1 MDNENDNENNE
12 ITWIVKK
19 SNDLIEKAR
28 YDLSITQQKLI
39 LFVIKE
45 IRTDDTDFKTYD
57 VFVSELIEA
66 TKSSDWLYFKLK
78 QEAKDI
84 LKKPLLIR
92 TDDGGWV
99 ALNWFSSI
107 RYLPGKGILRLR
119 FDPAL
124 KPYLLQ
130 LKERFTEYDL
140 RNVFPMRSTY
150 SPRIYE
156 LLKQYQQFG
165 KRYFDLEEFKQLL
178 AIDTKIAYSSYG
190 LIKQHI
196 ISTAIKEINQHT
208 DLQITDFKEK
218 KISRKVVG
226 FTFYFTLKENIREGT
241 ATAISNSEPAKEIL
255 TKETPSEAPS
265 KPPEIPSETI
275 SEPVKEALANIVQAP
290 SNDSEMQERRLNYL
304 YSQIPE
310 NQRKPDIKDI
320 LKQFLDLPDE
330 KILSNIK
337 YTIKKNP
344 ENFAGYLLRALQND
358 YAKEEREQEKPSQE
372 EKKRL
377 KAEWWRNKIDEA
389 ISIMPPEEKQELL
402 HFIDVMVLH
411 KEIEDTPEAR
421 EKAFRNLVKQE
432 LEIEGLKCPYDT
444 D

>member
-1 MDNENDNENNE
+1 MDNENNE

-39 LFVIKE
+39 LFIIKE

-107 RYLPGKGILRLR
+107 QYLPGKGILRLR

-178 AIDTKIAYSSYG
+178 AIDTKVAYSSYG

-196 ISTAIKEINQHT
+196 LRTAIREINQYT

-226 FTFYFTLKENIREGT
+226 FTFYFTEKESIREVD
-241 ATAISNSEPAKEIL
+241 ATAISDSVPPA
-255 TKETPSEAPS
+255 
-265 KPPEIPSETI
+265 PP
-275 SEPVKEALANIVQAP
+275 EPVKEALANIVQAP
-290 SNDSEMQERRLNYL
+290 ESDSDMQERRLNYL
-304 YSQIPE
+304 YLQVPE
-310 NQRKPDIKDI
+310 KHRNADVKDKIK
-320 LKQFLDLPDE
+320 KFLQNSDE
-330 KILSNIK
+330 YIVSNIQ
-337 YTIKKNP
+337 YTVRKNP
-344 ENFAGYLLRALQND
+344 ENFAGYLYKALEND
-358 YAKEEREQEKPSQE
+358 YAKEERERNNVSQE
-372 EKKRL
+372 EKAKL
-377 KAEWWRNKIDEA
+377 KIEWWRNRINET
-389 ISIMPPEEKQELL
+389 ISTMPPEEKQEFM
-402 HFIDVMVLH
+402 HFIEIMIQH

-432 LEIEGLKCPYDT
+432 LEMQGIRCPYD

>member
-1 MDNENDNENNE
+1 MDNENNE

-19 SNDLIEKAR
+19 SNDFIEKAR

-45 IRTDDTDFKTYD
+45 IRTDDTDFRTYD

-84 LKKPLLIR
+84 LKKPLLIK

-178 AIDTKIAYSSYG
+178 AIDTKTAYSSYG

-196 ISTAIKEINQHT
+196 ISTAIREINQYT

-226 FTFYFTLKENIREGT
+226 FTFYFTTKENIREGT
-241 ATAISNSEPAKEIL
+241 ATAISNTEPAKETPSEPAKEAPS
-255 TKETPSEAPS
+255 EPPAPSEAPES
-265 KPPEIPSETI
+265 A
-275 SEPVKEALANIVQAP
+275 KEALANIVQAP
-290 SNDSEMQERRLNYL
+290 VSDSDMQERRLNYL
-304 YSQIPE
+304 YFQVPE
-310 NQRKPDIKDI
+310 KHRNSSVRDVI
-320 LKQFLDLPDE
+320 KQFLNLPDE

-337 YTIKKNP
+337 YTAKQNP
-344 ENFAGYLLRALQND
+344 ENYAGYLRKALEND
-358 YAKEEREQEKPSQE
+358 YAKEEREENLSQE
-372 EKKRL
+372 EKKKL
-377 KAEWWRNKIDEA
+377 KADWWKQRIDEA
-389 ISIMPPEEKQELL
+389 IATMPPEEKQEFL
-402 HFIDVMVLH
+402 HFIDIMVEH
-411 KEIEDTPEAR
+411 KAIENTSEAK

-432 LEIEGLKCPYDT
+432 LEMQGIRCPYD

>member
-1 MDNENDNENNE
+1 MDNENNE

-19 SNDLIEKAR
+19 SNDFIEKAR

-45 IRTDDTDFKTYD
+45 IRTDDTDFRTYD

-84 LKKPLLIR
+84 LKKPLLIK

-178 AIDTKIAYSSYG
+178 AIDTKTAYSSYG

-196 ISTAIKEINQHT
+196 ISTAIREINQYT

-226 FTFYFTLKENIREGT
+226 FTFYFTTKENIREGT
-241 ATAISNSEPAKEIL
+241 ATAISNTEPA
-255 TKETPSEAPS
+255 KETPSEPPAPS
-265 KPPEIPSETI
+265 EAPESA
-275 SEPVKEALANIVQAP
+275 KEALANIVQAP
-290 SNDSEMQERRLNYL
+290 VSDSDMQERRLNYL
-304 YSQIPE
+304 YFQVPE
-310 NQRKPDIKDI
+310 KHRNSSVRDVI
-320 LKQFLDLPDE
+320 KQFLNLPDE

-337 YTIKKNP
+337 YTAKQNP
-344 ENFAGYLLRALQND
+344 ENYAGYLRKALEND
-358 YAKEEREQEKPSQE
+358 YAKEEREENLSQE
-372 EKKRL
+372 EKKKL
-377 KAEWWRNKIDEA
+377 KADWWKQRIDEA
-389 ISIMPPEEKQELL
+389 IATMPPEEKQEFL
-402 HFIDVMVLH
+402 HFIDIMVEH
-411 KEIEDTPEAR
+411 KAIENTSEAK

-432 LEIEGLKCPYDT
+432 LEMQGIRCPYD